1 MEMAELV
8 LSVVCL
14 WGGRGKEGEGKRGEE
29 GQRQPERL
37 LKGTEKQVRGTSKL
51 SNEKIGQRLP
61 YLCKFKSYWKPKK
74 SVCAKLQGPGRTTA
88 TR

>member
-1 MEMAELV
+1 MKMAEVV

-37 LKGTEKQVRGTSKL
+37 LRHESSTGTSKL
-51 SNEKIGQRLP
+51 SNEKIGQRLS